1 MGRRSKPLALARIFT
16 LAASVAAPGL
26 VHAADLDFPPPPPAP
41 LPPPPVEF
49 GGGWYLRGD
58 VGASIYSTPKL
69 STAPSPAV
77 VNYYNTDLGA
87 GGFAGVGVGYQFN
100 SWLRAD
106 VTGEYRFSS
115 GFRTN
120 DWMHAMYVDEK
131 TNKAGKL
138 LRTGYDDL
146 TTESTSGNYSSA
158 VVMVNGYADLGTY
171 YGVTPFVGAGVGA
184 AFHRF
189 AGLSEQSQI
198 NGTALD
204 LDKNGAEP
212 VPYATKVSGGTYKT
226 QMKTS
231 FAWALHAGLS
241 YAVTPNLKL
250 ELAYRYLNLG
260 EASTGVLNCFCGS
273 TLAAIKVKDIESH
286 DIKLGMR
293 WMFGAPVVAAAAYE
307 PPPMMPLVRK
317 Y

>member
-1 MGRRSKPLALARIFT
+1 MGRSKPHVLARMFT

-26 VHAADLDFPPPPPAP
+26 VHAADLLPPPPPP

-58 VGASIYSTPKL
+58 VGASIYTRPKL
-69 STAPSPAV
+69 STAPSPDV
-77 VNYYNTDLGA
+77 VNYYNTDLGG
-87 GGFAGVGVGYQFN
+87 GGFAGIGIGYQFN
-100 SWLRAD
+100 SWLRGD

-120 DWMHAMYVDEK
+120 DRIKSKYSTVDDV
-131 TNKAGKL
+131 G
-138 LRTGYDDL
+138 LRKDYDE
-146 TTESTSGNYSSA
+146 TTHETTSGNYSAA
-158 VVMVNGYADLGTY
+158 VVLVNGYADLGTY

-189 AGLSEQSQI
+189 SGLSETSQI
-198 NGTALD
+198 TGSYTYPD
-204 LDKNGAEP
+204 YPDVGS
-212 VPYATKVSGGTYKT
+212 VGYQTISGGTYKT

-260 EASTGVLNCFCGS
+260 EGSTGVLNCFCGS
-273 TLAAIKVKDIESH
+273 TLTPIKAKDIESH

-293 WMFGAPVVAAAAYE
+293 WMFGAPVLAAAYE
-307 PPPMMPLVRK
+307 PPPPPMIPLVRK

>member
-1 MGRRSKPLALARIFT
+1 MGRSKPLALARIIT
-16 LAASVAAPGL
+16 LAASVAAPAL
-26 VHAADLDFPPPPPAP
+26 VHAADLGLLPPPPP

-69 STAPSPAV
+69 STVPSPDV
-77 VNYYNTDLGA
+77 INYYNSDLG
-87 GGFAGVGVGYQFN
+87 GGAFAGIGVGYQFN
-100 SWLRAD
+100 SWLRGD

-115 GFRTN
+115 GFHTN
-120 DWMHAMYVDEK
+120 DHYKWKDTSTDENGLRLNDNTTYEA
-131 TNKAGKL
+131 TN
-138 LRTGYDDL
+138 
-146 TTESTSGNYSSA
+146 GNYSAA

-171 YGVTPFVGAGVGA
+171 YGITPFVGAGVGA

-189 AGLSEQSQI
+189 SGVSETSQI
-198 NGTALD
+198 NTTYTYADNPDWGTA
-204 LDKNGAEP
+204 GAP
-212 VPYATKVSGGTYKT
+212 TRISGGSYKN

-250 ELAYRYLNLG
+250 ELAYRYLNMG
-260 EASTGVLNCFCGS
+260 EGSTGVLNCFCGT
-273 TLAAIKVKDIESH
+273 TLTPIKVRDIEAH
-286 DIKLGMR
+286 DVKLGMR
-293 WMFGAPVVAAAAYE
+293 WMFGAPVVAAYE
-307 PPPMMPLVRK
+307 PPPPPMMPLVRK